1 MSRIY
6 EWCSKIMGAF
16 KVSKSTD
23 PRLPSLVRALQ
34 KLAPKSVVKEV
45 VGSSSDR
52 RQWGV
57 LAAAWLGVSEREL
70 MREIAKELK
79 LEFVERVPEIVMGSD
94 ADVART
100 FLETLRR
107 CAAIPISDGSSVIGF
122 VTVDPAEVRGVPEY
136 DGTQQISI
144 GCWSSISRVLDQA
157 ERDLRE
163 RDETRAVAEMKKQ
176 EDLSRKVIDI
186 ILQEAAVH
194 GATVVEVVTVDGRSR
209 YQFTTPDGRRGHGNI
224 HKGIVSSVLRFLARV
239 DGATYRSQARGEVVV
254 RSLGS
259 LVNFRI
265 AWSSESVVTA
275 LPAPES
281 QGQDS
286 DGRSSVSHS
295 SISHTSD
302 EIRTSQ
308 ELARSQNHTI
318 IPPQASAPPIAPFPS
333 SQPTKHRESSNS
345 AVPILVV
352 DDNPMFCRVLE
363 RLLLKDGYAPIF
375 AENGAVAIEKLNSSS
390 NFLPKVIVSD
400 LHMPVMNGKE
410 FVAKVKGDPR
420 FAAIPVVMLTSDD
433 DVEAELSLLGI
444 GADAFVSKTRDPR
457 VLCAQ
462 VKRLIERQGATVP
475 HLRVAA

>member
-1 MSRIY
+1 MSRVRG
-6 EWCSKIMGAF
+6 WCSRILGFAKTRDA
-16 KVSKSTD
+16 VD

-34 KLAPKSVVKEV
+34 KLAPGSVVKEV

-70 MREIAKELK
+70 MREVAKELK
-79 LEFVERVPEIVMGSD
+79 LEFVERVPQVVLDGSGE
-94 ADVART
+94 AAHAL
-100 FLETLRR
+100 LENLRR
-107 CAAIPISDGSSVIGF
+107 CAAVPVFDGSAVVGF
-122 VTVDPAEVRGVPEY
+122 VTVDPAEVRGIPQY
-136 DGTQQISI
+136 DGKQQISI
-144 GCWSSISRVLDQA
+144 GCWSAISQVLEVA
-157 ERDLRE
+157 ERELRE
-163 RDETRAVAEMKKQ
+163 REEAQAHSEIQKQ
-176 EDLSRKVIDI
+176 EELSRKVVDI

-265 AWSSESVVTA
+265 AWSSENVQSL
-275 LPAPES
+275 LPAPEL
-281 QGQDS
+281 QPQ
-286 DGRSSVSHS
+286 SSSN
-295 SISHTSD
+295 D
-302 EIRTSQ
+302 EAQNAQ
-308 ELARSQNHTI
+308 EPVEPSNSTPLPAPSLPVASVPTPLGAPLQA
-318 IPPQASAPPIAPFPS
+318 PQTT
-333 SQPTKHRESSNS
+333 QQRES
-345 AVPILVV
+345 VTRGEPILVV

-363 RLLLKDGYAPIF
+363 RLLVKDGYAPLF
-375 AENGAVAIEKLNSSS
+375 AENGAIALEKLNNTA
-390 NFLPKVIVSD
+390 NFMPKVIVSD

-410 FVAKVKGDPR
+410 FVAKVKADPR
-420 FAAIPVVMLTSDD
+420 LSTIPVVMLTSDD
-433 DVEAELSLLGI
+433 DVEAELSLLDI

-462 VKRLIERQGATVP
+462 VKRLMERPSSKVA